1 MSNTR
6 LVVKEYSQ
14 KEGIV
19 YNAIFSLVVKH
30 TSIQLLL
37 TIMAQGDLELEQLDV
52 KTSFLPGEFEERIYM
67 KQPEGF
73 VQEGQKNKVCLLK
86 KSLYE

>member
-1 MSNTR
+1 MA
-6 LVVKEYSQ
+6 
-14 KEGIV
+14 IV
-19 YNAIFSLVVKH
+19 
-30 TSIQLLL
+30 
-37 TIMAQGDLELEQLDV
+37 AQGDLELEQLDV

-86 KSLYE
+86 KSLYEWLVYNSALLYRIFLPIYE